1 VFYFHYF
8 GLVLGCGGGFQWRSW
23 GCRAWLRG
31 LLLRASLLGARWGG
45 VLSLAKVCRFL
56 PEFCQ
61 VVIVVRCVLS
71 RAAAYSVGAVM
82 LVRQRWAVGDLE
94 DWWTRVC
101 GFVPSSIFSGFGS

>member
-1 VFYFHYF
+1 VFCFHYF

-56 PEFCQ
+56 PEFRQ
-61 VVIVVRCVLS
+61 VVIVVPLRSIWGCGLQC
-71 RAAAYSVGAVM
+71 RGCHVG
-82 LVRQRWAVGDLE
+82 
-94 DWWTRVC
+94 
-101 GFVPSSIFSGFGS
+101 

>member
-1 VFYFHYF
+1 MRHALWVCLLSIVVF
-8 GLVLGCGGGFQWRSW
+8 LVVV
-23 GCRAWLRG
+23 
-31 LLLRASLLGARWGG
+31 ASEDVLLGVRWGG
-45 VLSLAKVCRFL
+45 VLSLAEVCRFL

-61 VVIVVRCVLS
+61 VVIDVPLRSFLGL
-71 RAAAYSVGAVM
+71 RPAGAGAVM